1 MPNLKINDKTYY
13 SVNEVHIPLADGSG
27 NEDFAY
33 IGSGAKSIT
42 ANGTHDVKHYGTVNV
57 AVPTDSHVELQTKS
71 VTPSETA
78 QTVTPDSGYDGL
90 SSVSVGAISSTYVG
104 RGVTKK
110 EAQTYTPGT
119 SNQTIASGQYLNGS
133 QTILGDDDLRA
144 YNIKKGVSIF
154 NVTGTYEGTGSGG
167 GIDTS
172 DATATEN
179 DIEEGK
185 TAYVNGAK
193 VTGTLSELDMINA
206 ENVSD
211 FRATMNCYIV
221 AAQSPRKGIVQAG
234 GLVGLKTA
242 PSLFGTCKPE
252 DVRQGVTFTSENG
265 LRAAGTLVVSGNNP
279 VLQSKTVSPTTS
291 QQTVT
296 PDSGYE
302 GLSQVT
308 VNAMPTVELAK
319 PSISIS
325 SNGYVTASVT
335 QEAGYVTGG
344 TQGTTKPLP
353 TMAATTYTPTTEDQ
367 TIDSGLYLTGTQTIK
382 GDTNLTAS
390 NIKSGVSIFNVL
402 GTYLGESGGGGGLPG
417 YITALASEKYTPPEN
432 KTSREDVKHGL
443 GVTPNFCVVIV
454 EDDFSA
460 TPGTSML
467 VGATVFYKKT
477 KYSNTNT
484 TVNTVHIAMEGYS
497 PNSSVAGSATRAA
510 SDAYFTN
517 TTFGIPCNGTYP
529 LKAGYTYRWVCGVM
543 EGIQ

>member
-1 MPNLKINDKTYY
+1 MPNLKINNKTYY

-57 AVPTDSHVELQTKS
+57 NVPTGGGGITPTGTKTITANGTYD
-71 VTPSETA
+71 VTEYASA
-78 QTVTPDSGYDGL
+78 N
-90 SSVSVGAISSTYVG
+90 VSVPS
-104 RGVTKK
+104 K
-110 EAQTYTPGT
+110 EPTIRSLSITANGTYTAP
-119 SNQTIASGQYLNGS
+119 SGVDGYS
-133 QTILGDDDLRA
+133 PIS
-144 YNIKKGVSIF
+144 V
-154 NVTGTYEGTGSGG
+154 NVPTGGG